1 LDRISLSNKP
11 KLIITQKLQKQID
24 WLHKTC
30 GSTEWSGELITREI
44 GKITDLDNWTIIA
57 EDIFL
62 VDVGSPGFTGY
73 NVNEGAF
80 KAADITELYDKF
92 DGLIDGDLKTQHVHS
107 HHNMG
112 TFFSGTDWSQLH
124 DRALESNYFMML
136 ITNFKN
142 EHIAKVA
149 FKAKSK
155 TTTSGLS
162 FANDVENEFGELEFE
177 NEDSKEVLV
186 VMDCIVEVEP
196 CQTELD
202 ITDLKQVFETLAL
215 TPSCDKQELQD
226 VVKLLNAKI
235 STIDVDQ
242 YFLDRYEHVKKES
255 KPAFTSGYGTTPIGF
270 KKPVQDSYVGK
281 TYQPDLWG
289 RFEEPLNKSQKRE
302 KGLMEMSDKEWEDFI
317 NDDPQNGEVLMG
329 QREGFILLNKFI
341 DKGEVIKNATS
352 PIDSLLA
359 LNSKLKTATEV
370 YNWCNALEYNF
381 RDMFDATYPNGDD
394 ADFENILEELIQY
407 FSEYQYNRLI
417 KELSMSLAQMH
428 EFSTLN

>member
-1 LDRISLSNKP
+1 M
-11 KLIITQKLQKQID
+11 T
-24 WLHKTC
+24 
-30 GSTEWSGELITREI
+30 
-44 GKITDLDNWTIIA
+44 
-57 EDIFL
+57 
-62 VDVGSPGFTGY
+62 
-73 NVNEGAF
+73 
-80 KAADITELYDKF
+80 
-92 DGLIDGDLKTQHVHS
+92 
-107 HHNMG
+107 HHGMA
-112 TFFSGTDWSQLH
+112 TFYSGTDWSQLH

-186 VMDCIVEVEP
+186 VMDCIVEVEA

-255 KPAFTSGYGTTPIGF
+255 KPAFSTSVNT
-270 KKPVQDSYVGK
+270 SYVKGFSTPTNNNFTGAK
-281 TYQPDLWG
+281 TYQPDLWS
-289 RFEEPLNKSQKRE
+289 RFEEGAIRQSNVRNDEWGNKSQKRE

-352 PIDSLLA
+352 PIDSLIS
-359 LNSKLKTATEV
+359 LNFKFKTAAEV

>member
-1 LDRISLSNKP
+1 
-11 KLIITQKLQKQID
+11 
-24 WLHKTC
+24 
-30 GSTEWSGELITREI
+30 
-44 GKITDLDNWTIIA
+44 
-57 EDIFL
+57 
-62 VDVGSPGFTGY
+62 
-73 NVNEGAF
+73 
-80 KAADITELYDKF
+80 
-92 DGLIDGDLKTQHVHS
+92 
-107 HHNMG
+107 M
-112 TFFSGTDWSQLH
+112 TFFSGTDWSQLN
-124 DRALESNYFMML
+124 DRGCESNYFIML

-186 VMDCIVEVEP
+186 VMDCIVEVEA

-255 KPAFTSGYGTTPIGF
+255 KPAITPSYGYS
-270 KKPVQDSYVGK
+270 KPVQDSFNEGK
-281 TYQPDLWG
+281 GYQQDLWG
-289 RFEEPLNKSQKRE
+289 RFEESLNKSQKRE
-302 KGLMEMSDKEWEDFI
+302 KGLMEMNDKEWAKFVNEDME
-317 NDDPQNGEVLMG
+317 NGEVLMG
-329 QREGFILLNKFI
+329 QKEGFILLNKFI
-341 DKGEVIKNATS
+341 NKAEVIKNATS

-359 LNSKLKTATEV
+359 LNSKLKTATEI

-381 RDMFDATYPNGDD
+381 RDIFDATYPNGDD
-394 ADFENILEELIQY
+394 ADFENILEELIEY
-407 FSEYQYNRLI
+407 FDKFQYNRLI
-417 KELSMSLAQMH
+417 KEMSTSLAQMYQ
-428 EFSTLN
+428 FSTLN